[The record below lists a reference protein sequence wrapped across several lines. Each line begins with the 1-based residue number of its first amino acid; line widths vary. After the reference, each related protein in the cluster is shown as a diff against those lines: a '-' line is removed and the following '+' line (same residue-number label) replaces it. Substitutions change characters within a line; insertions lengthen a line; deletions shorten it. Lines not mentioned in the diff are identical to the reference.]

1 MITRENSFKL
11 VLYYIF
17 LTDRKYMP
25 ILTRQEKER
34 LVIELY
40 YNQGKT
46 YREISKE
53 ARISPRDIGAILNKI
68 IEEKKT
74 EVLKE
79 KQDDAGKNQNQEQ
92 EQHLSLSAQAYK
104 LFCEGKT
111 SLEVAI
117 TLNLRESD
125 ATTFYKE

>member
-40 YNQGKT
+40 YNQGKN

-53 ARISPRDIGAILNKI
+53 ARISP
-68 IEEKKT
+68 
-74 EVLKE
+74 
-79 KQDDAGKNQNQEQ
+79 
-92 EQHLSLSAQAYK
+92 
-104 LFCEGKT
+104 
-111 SLEVAI
+111 
-117 TLNLRESD
+117 
-125 ATTFYKE
+125 